1 MTDRDSLLLESVR
14 VHRSRLSSA
23 LVFGPPEARRSVGD
37 NIKRFIGSV
46 VVAAI
51 VCAVC
56 VAVSFVTSILAQQQ
70 RDADRQTSSLVVIDP
85 LLGAGPE
92 AQENHA

>member
-1 MTDRDSLLLESVR
+1 MNDRDTLLLESVR
-14 VHRSRLSSA
+14 VHRERLAGA

-37 NIKRFIGSV
+37 NVKRFIGSV

-56 VAVSFVTSILAQQQ
+56 VAVSFIGSVLAD
-70 RDADRQTSSLVVIDP
+70 RDAEAAEQASVVVDVADP
-85 LLGAGPE
+85 ANQGGTTG
-92 AQENHA
+92 